1 MAVDSA
7 LTPPLSLEE
16 TKAKKIAKKAR
27 KEARRAAAAVDQTEE
42 VELPGKRKV
51 DEEGEEEEGKK
62 QKKSKKNKQL
72 PIEST
77 LDSLVSVVISSTAV
91 ECAEFLLKNNISHEP
106 LEAKEVYAPLLKF
119 EELAIEAGIRKGL
132 GGYEKPTPIQSASF
146 PVMLGG
152 RDVIGIAETGYVFPP
167 PASPA
172 GLTKGDQ

>member
-42 VELPGKRKV
+42 MELPGKRKV

-62 QKKSKKNKQL
+62 KKKSKKNKL

-77 LDSLVSVVISSTAV
+77 LDSLVSVGISSTAV
-91 ECAEFLLKNNISHEP
+91 ECAEFLSKNNISHEP

-172 GLTKGDQ
+172 GLTKGDG